1 MPALFAVLVRQTGRV
16 KLLVIGGGRFF
27 GASLVDQALAGGW
40 EVTVLQRGETS
51 RAVPGGAEWLR
62 GDRDGPG
69 LDLLAGRSWDAVVDT
84 CGYFPRVVRA
94 SASLLAGS
102 VGRYVFIS
110 SVSAYAP
117 SGGAVMTEGMALA
130 EWDGTAEEITDDSY
144 GGFKAQCEEVI
155 DSVFGS
161 LGLSVRPGLIVGPN
175 DPTERFSYW
184 TRRLA
189 EGGQVLMPVGP
200 SQPFQVI
207 DARDLAGFVLRC
219 IADSRTGFVNAVG
232 PALTFGALLDANS
245 FGAEPIWASEEWLLS
260 HGVEPWSHLPVWL
273 PSSESLLA
281 DATRA
286 LEWGLEP
293 RPLHETSADT
303 LAWDRSR
310 GFPPQPTTLSRE
322 REAELVAEITS
333 TRQA

>member
-1 MPALFAVLVRQTGRV
+1 M

-27 GASLVDQALAGGW
+27 GASLVDQALEGGS

-51 RAVPGGAEWLR
+51 RDVPAGVEWLQ
-62 GDRDGPG
+62 GDRDRTG

-84 CGYFPRVVRA
+84 CGYYPRVVRS
-94 SASLLAGS
+94 SASLLEGS

-117 SGGAVMTEGMALA
+117 THGAAMTEGMPLA
-130 EWDGTAEEITDDSY
+130 VWDGTTEEITEDSY
-144 GGFKAQCEEVI
+144 GGFKAQCEDVVASI
-155 DSVFGS
+155 FGS

-184 TRRLA
+184 PRRLA

-219 IADSRTGFVNAVG
+219 IADSRTGVVNAVG
-232 PALTFGALLDANS
+232 PATTFGALLDANS

-260 HGVEPWSHLPVWL
+260 HDVESWGKLPVWL
-273 PSSESLLA
+273 P
-281 DATRA
+281 
-286 LEWGLEP
+286 
-293 RPLHETSADT
+293 
-303 LAWDRSR
+303 
-310 GFPPQPTTLSRE
+310 
-322 REAELVAEITS
+322 
-333 TRQA
+333 